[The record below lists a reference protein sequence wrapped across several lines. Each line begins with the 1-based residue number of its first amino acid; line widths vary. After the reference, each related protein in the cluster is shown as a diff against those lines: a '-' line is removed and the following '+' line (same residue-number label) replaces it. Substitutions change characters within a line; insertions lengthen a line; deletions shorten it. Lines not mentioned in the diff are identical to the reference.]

1 MKRMFLA
8 LAVLALTAVAPAAA
22 RLQDAAPFYRLDSE
36 RRIEGTVKD
45 VVFEPRYGDRA
56 MFLVLLFEEKGPGT
70 LYRVEIS
77 PAWFFDRDLHKGE
90 KAEVI
95 GSFYAAK
102 DGTNVLIARQLRAGG
117 ETFMLRD
124 RRGFPNWRGGAAK
137 GKGWRRR
144 GQGM

>member
-1 MKRMFLA
+1 MKRKFLI
-8 LAVLALTAVAPAAA
+8 LAVLALVAAAPAAA
-22 RLQDAAPFYRLDSE
+22 RLQDAAPFYSVDTE
-36 RRIEGTVKD
+36 RRIEGTIKD

-56 MFLVLLFEEKGPGT
+56 SFLILLLEEKGART

-90 KAEVI
+90 KVKVI
-95 GSFYAAK
+95 GSYYTTK
-102 DGTNVLIARQLRAGG
+102 DGTNVLIARQLQAGG

-124 RRGFPNWRGGAAK
+124 SRGFPSWRGGAAK
-137 GKGWRRR
+137 AKGWRRR

>member
-1 MKRMFLA
+1 MKRLALA
-8 LAVLALTAVAPAAA
+8 LAVLALAAAAPAAA
-22 RLQDAAPFYRLDSE
+22 GLQDSAPFYSVDSE

-45 VVFEPRYGDRA
+45 VVLEPRYGDRA
-56 MFLVLLFEEKGPGT
+56 SFLILLLEEKGPGT

-90 KAEVI
+90 KVKVV

-102 DGTNVLIARQLRAGG
+102 DGTNILIARQLRAGG

-124 RRGFPNWRGGAAK
+124 SRGFPNWRGGAAK
-137 GKGWRRR
+137 ARGWRRR

>member
-1 MKRMFLA
+1 MKSNLVTLAALA
-8 LAVLALTAVAPAAA
+8 LLAAA
-22 RLQDAAPFYRLDSE
+22 PLAARPQAQAPFYSVDTE
-36 RRIEGTVKD
+36 RRAEGTIKD

-56 MFLVLLFEEKGPGT
+56 PFLIMILEEKGSGT

-90 KAEVI
+90 KVKI
-95 GSFYAAK
+95 VGSYYAK
-102 DGTNVLIARQLRAGG
+102 DGVNYLIARQLQAGG

-124 RRGFPNWRGGAAK
+124 SRGFPTWRGGAAK
-137 GKGWRRR
+137 AKGWRRR